1 MENQPMT
8 QAQRDMQMAALNREY
23 RKKSNEINRKKDEL
37 IAEKSAYILHGLEEF
52 SAKRERLLQQVTE
65 LRIQGADI
73 AYIRDVEHA
82 IANLKQEKQLRRAKL
97 NDGILQKRLALD
109 DEARRLTD
117 WYETE
122 KETIMSAL

>member
-1 MENQPMT
+1 MT
-8 QAQRDMQMAALNREY
+8 QAQRDMQLAALNREY
-23 RKKSNEINRKKDEL
+23 RKKSNEINRRKDEL
-37 IAEKSAYILHGLEEF
+37 IAEKSTLITKGLEEF
-52 SAKRERLLQQVTE
+52 SATRARLLQRVTD

-73 AYIRDVEHA
+73 ADIREAEHA
-82 IANLKQEKQLRRAKL
+82 IANLKQEKELRRAKL
-97 NDGILQKRLALD
+97 NDGILQKRFALD

>member
-23 RKKSNEINRKKDEL
+23 RKKSNEINRQKDEL
-37 IAEKSAYILHGLEEF
+37 IAEKSAIITRVLEEF
-52 SAKRERLLQQVTE
+52 SATRERLLLQVTE

-73 AYIRDVEHA
+73 AYIRDAEHA
-82 IANLKQEKQLRRAKL
+82 IANLKQEKELKRAKL
-97 NDGILQKRLALD
+97 NHGILQKRLALD

>member
-1 MENQPMT
+1 MT

-23 RKKSNEINRKKDEL
+23 RKKSNEINRQKDGL
-37 IAEKSAYILHGLEEF
+37 IATKSELNKYYLEEF
-52 SAKRERLLQQVTE
+52 SNKRAHLLQRVTD

-73 AYIRDVEHA
+73 ADIREAEHA
-82 IANLKQEKQLRRAKL
+82 IANLKQEKELKRAKL
-97 NDGILQKRLALD
+97 NHEILQQRLALD

>member
-1 MENQPMT
+1 MT
-8 QAQRDMQMAALNREY
+8 QAQRDMQMSALNREY

-37 IAEKSAYILHGLEEF
+37 IAGKSTLITKAVEEF
-52 SAKRERLLQQVTE
+52 SAARARLLQRVTD

-73 AYIRDVEHA
+73 ADIREAEHA
-82 IANLKQEKQLRRAKL
+82 IANLKQEKELKRAKL
-97 NDGILQKRLALD
+97 NHEILQQRLALD

-122 KETIMSAL
+122 KEMIMSAL

>member
-1 MENQPMT
+1 MT

-23 RKKSNEINRKKDEL
+23 RKKSNEINRQKDEL
-37 IAEKSAYILHGLEEF
+37 IAEKSAYILTVLEEF

-73 AYIRDVEHA
+73 ADICEAEHA
-82 IANLKQEKQLRRAKL
+82 IANLKQEKELKRAKL
-97 NDGILQKRLALD
+97 NHEFLQQRLALD

>member
-23 RKKSNEINRKKDEL
+23 RKKSNEINRRKDEL
-37 IAEKSAYILHGLEEF
+37 IAEKSAIITRVLEEF
-52 SAKRERLLQQVTE
+52 SATRARLLQRVTD

-73 AYIRDVEHA
+73 ADIREAEHA
-82 IANLKQEKQLRRAKL
+82 IANLKQEKELKRAKL
-97 NDGILQKRLALD
+97 NHEILRQRLALD

>member
-1 MENQPMT
+1 MGNQPMT
-8 QAQRDMQMAALNREY
+8 QVQRERQLAALNREY
-23 RKKSNEINRKKDEL
+23 RKKSNEINRRKDEL
-37 IAEKSAYILHGLEEF
+37 IAEKSAIITRGLEEF
-52 SAKRERLLQQVTE
+52 SAARARLLQRVTD

-73 AYIRDVEHA
+73 ADIREAEHA
-82 IANLKQEKQLRRAKL
+82 IANLKQEKELKRAKL
-97 NDGILQKRLALD
+97 NNGILQKRLALD

>member
-1 MENQPMT
+1 MT

-23 RKKSNEINRKKDEL
+23 RKKSNEINRQKDEL
-37 IAEKSAYILHGLEEF
+37 IAEKSAIITRVLEEF
-52 SAKRERLLQQVTE
+52 SATRERLLLQVTE

-73 AYIRDVEHA
+73 AYIRDAEHA
-82 IANLKQEKQLRRAKL
+82 IANLKQEKELKRAKL
-97 NDGILQKRLALD
+97 NHGILQKRLALD

>member
-23 RKKSNEINRKKDEL
+23 RKKSNEINRQKDEL
-37 IAEKSAYILHGLEEF
+37 IAEKSTLITKTVEEF
-52 SAKRERLLQQVTE
+52 SAERARLLQRVTD
-65 LRIQGADI
+65 LRTQGADI
-73 AYIRDVEHA
+73 ADIREAEHA
-82 IANLKQEKQLRRAKL
+82 IANLKQEKELKRAKL
-97 NDGILQKRLALD
+97 NNEILQKRLALD

-122 KETIMSAL
+122 KETILSAL

>member
-23 RKKSNEINRKKDEL
+23 RKKSNEINRQKDEL
-37 IAEKSAYILHGLEEF
+37 IAEKSTLITKGLEEF
-52 SAKRERLLQQVTE
+52 SATRALLLQRVTD

-82 IANLKQEKQLRRAKL
+82 IANLKQEKQLMRAKL

>member
-23 RKKSNEINRKKDEL
+23 RKKSNEINRRKDEL
-37 IAEKSAYILHGLEEF
+37 IAEKSAIITRGLEEF
-52 SAKRERLLQQVTE
+52 SVTRARLLQRVTE

-73 AYIRDVEHA
+73 ADIREAEHA
-82 IANLKQEKQLRRAKL
+82 IANLKQVKELKRAKL